1 MIDSEGCR
9 HATWGVGNLRV
20 LSGIQPSGQLHIG
33 NYLGA
38 IRQFLELQE
47 RAECLFCVVD
57 LHSLTV
63 RQDPAELRQRTLATA
78 ALYLAAG
85 IDPAR
90 AAVFIQSHVPEHTE
104 LGWLLGCVATFGELQ
119 RMTQFKDKAAGRDTV
134 SVGLFV
140 YPVLMAADILLYQ
153 ATHVPVGDDQRQ
165 HLELTRDVAERF
177 NARYGQTFPIPDAL
191 IGGVGAR
198 VMSLQD
204 PGEKMSKSAPDPAG
218 RIELLDPPDVIRKKM
233 RRAVTDSGQEIR
245 HDRAAKP
252 AVSNLLE
259 ILALASGSS
268 LPELEA
274 RYAGAGYGK
283 LKLDLAE
290 AVVALLEPLQA
301 RHRQLM
307 AAPDHLAMVL
317 RGGRDR
323 AASLAAA
330 TMAVVRDRVGLL
342 PTLSG
347 R

>member
-1 MIDSEGCR
+1 M
-9 HATWGVGNLRV
+9 RV
-20 LSGIQPSGQLHIG
+20 LSGIQPSGHLHLG

-38 IRQFLELQE
+38 IRQFLQLQQ

-63 RQDPAELRQRTLATA
+63 PQDPAELRQRTLEVA

-85 IDPAR
+85 IDPRR
-90 AAVFIQSHVPEHTE
+90 ATVFVQSQVPEHTE

-119 RMTQFKDKAAGRDTV
+119 RMTQFKDKASGRDSV
-134 SVGLFV
+134 SLGLFA
-140 YPVLMAADILLYQ
+140 YPVLMAADILLYR

-165 HLELTRDVAERF
+165 HLELTRDVAGRF
-177 NARYGQTFPIPDAL
+177 NARFGDTFPQPEAL

-204 PGEKMSKSAPDPAG
+204 PAEKMSKSAADPTG
-218 RIELLDPPDVIRKKM
+218 RIELLDPPDTVRAKL
-233 RRAVTDSGQEIR
+233 RRAVTDSEREIR
-245 HDRAAKP
+245 HDRARKP

-259 ILALASGSS
+259 ILALVSDTS
-268 LPELEA
+268 LAELEG

-283 LKLDLAE
+283 LKQDLAE

-301 RHRQLM
+301 RHRELLQ
-307 AAPDHLAMVL
+307 APDHLRAVL
-317 RGGRDR
+317 RAGGESART
-323 AASLAAA
+323 LAAA
-330 TMAVVRDRVGLL
+330 TMTAVRDRVGLL
-342 PTLSG
+342 PAA